1 MITLYY
7 HILEKGDIEAIM
19 KGFSTEQ
26 IAEAIAGTNGNI
38 SLIAVKLKC
47 SWATARK
54 YISGSDELRQEFK
67 GETERMLDKAESIV
81 NNALDDDTDKK
92 TQLETAKWILATKG
106 HSRGYNTKN
115 KHYESRNAL
124 APYNQILFDPDE

>member
-1 MITLYY
+1 
-7 HILEKGDIEAIM
+7 M

-38 SLIAVKLKC
+38 SLIAVKLNC

-54 YISGSDELRQEFK
+54 YISDNAQLRTIYK
-67 GETERMLDKAESIV
+67 GENERMLDKAESIISQ
-81 NNALDDDTDKK
+81 ALDNDDDKK
-92 TQLETAKWILATKG
+92 TQLETAKWLLATKG
-106 HSRGYNTKN
+106 YSRGYNTKN